1 MGEGGNE
8 YAATAFVLLSALL
21 LALAGAQS
29 RAAEIDPAL
38 VAAAK
43 KEGRVTFYTPLIV
56 DQIARPLTAAFR
68 AKYGIEA
75 DFLRMD
81 SDAVVLRILNEY
93 RAKRGAAD
101 VFTTS
106 LGIQAL
112 IKSGAARKF
121 KSVSADALPR
131 ASRTRTDIGWP
142 TASMCWN
149 RPSTPSWSAAKDYP
163 KSYDDLL
170 APKWAGRMVWRP
182 NNLTGATGFI
192 GNILLGM
199 GEEKGMEFLRK
210 LARQK
215 MISLQMSDRAVLD
228 QVVAGEYPLALAM
241 TNHNVEISRK
251 DGAPVAWMPLEPTI
265 IFSEQMGVTALGPHP
280 NAGLLFLE
288 YTMSREG
295 QQLFQKAG
303 YIPARSDVPPLNPKL
318 LPAAN
323 GLKSLVATPDIVEK
337 NRKHWDD
344 IYRQLFR

>member
-1 MGEGGNE
+1 MRPL
-8 YAATAFVLLSALL
+8 ARLFLSVLL
-21 LALAGAQS
+21 LALPS
-29 RAAEIDPAL
+29 MPSHAADIDPAL

-56 DQIARPLTAAFR
+56 DQIARPLTQAFSK
-68 AKYGIEA
+68 KYGVAAE
-75 DFLRMD
+75 FLRMD
-81 SDAVVLRILNEY
+81 SDAVVLKILNEY
-93 RAKRGAAD
+93 RAKRSAAD

-106 LGIQAL
+106 LGMAAL
-112 IKSGAARKF
+112 VQSGAARRF
-121 KSVSADALPR
+121 QSVSADALPAGFKDPNGYWLADR
-131 ASRTRTDIGWP
+131 VYVLEPAVNTKLV
-142 TASMCWN
+142 
-149 RPSTPSWSAAKDYP
+149 AAADYP

-170 APKWAGRMVWRP
+170 APKWAGKMVWRP
-182 NNLTGATGFI
+182 NNLTGATGLI
-192 GNILLGM
+192 GNILFGM

-215 MISLQMSDRAVLD
+215 VVTLQMSDRAVLD

-265 IFSEQMGVTALGPHP
+265 VFSEQIGVTTLGPHP

-295 QQLFQKAG
+295 QELFQKAG
-303 YIPARSDVPPLNPKL
+303 YIPARSDVPPMNPKL

-323 GLKSLVATPDIVEK
+323 GLKSLVATPEIVEK

-344 IYRQLFR
+344 VYRQLFR